1 MQLMDI
7 VDIFQERRS
16 TRGFLETPVNRETI
30 ERLLNLATQA
40 PSAINIQPW
49 EIMVVSGEERKRL
62 SKLLEKRMRE
72 RNISCGPGSKAPLPG
87 VFIQRQR
94 DLLKCMLPGLPE
106 NVDFQDFI
114 NEGSCHFYGAPTALI
129 ITIDQ
134 VFSSARLTDI
144 GIMVGYLVLAA
155 HTLGLGTCPIG
166 LITAF
171 DDDIKELL
179 NIPEQK
185 KVVIGIA
192 LGYKDPQASINQSRS
207 ERASL
212 SEVVKWRE

>member
-1 MQLMDI
+1 
-7 VDIFQERRS
+7 
-16 TRGFLETPVNRETI
+16 
-30 ERLLNLATQA
+30 
-40 PSAINIQPW
+40 
-49 EIMVVSGEERKRL
+49 
-62 SKLLEKRMRE
+62 
-72 RNISCGPGSKAPLPG
+72 
-87 VFIQRQR
+87 
-94 DLLKCMLPGLPE
+94 MLPGLTK
-106 NVDFQDFI
+106 DKGFQDFI

-155 HTLGLGTCPIG
+155 HIMGLGTCPIG

-192 LGYKDPQASINQSRS
+192 LGYKDPQKPINQSRS
-207 ERASL
+207 ERAPL